1 VLTDLPVGSWTGAFA
16 LDGVAALTGSEGA
29 RRAAD
34 GAVAF
39 GVASAV
45 PAALTGTSD
54 ARDLWGEERRIA
66 VVHGLLNMVGLGL
79 NVASLV
85 QRYRGRRGTG
95 WALSSLGLLVSGGAA
110 HVGGEL
116 SFGLGVRVN
125 RTVGAA
131 RPEEFTPVLDE
142 SALAGSE
149 LHAVDLDGTPV
160 LVARNQSGAL
170 CAIAN
175 TCSHLGGPLAEG
187 SRDGDVVTCPWHG
200 SRFDLCSGR
209 VVEGPAVFPQP
220 AYEARIR
227 DGKVELRAAP
237 EA

>member
-16 LDGVAALTGSEGA
+16 LDGVAALTGSEQAG
-29 RRAAD
+29 RAAD
-34 GAVAF
+34 GALAF
-39 GVASAV
+39 GIASAV
-45 PAALTGTSD
+45 PAAVTGTSD
-54 ARDLWGEERRIA
+54 YRDLWGEERRIA
-66 VVHGLLNMVGLGL
+66 TVHGLLNVVGLGL

-85 QRYRGRRGTG
+85 QRRRGRRGAG

-110 HVGGEL
+110 HLGGDL

-125 RTVGAA
+125 RTLAAA
-131 RPEEFTPVLDE
+131 RPAEFTAVLDE
-142 SALAGSE
+142 AALDGAAMQ
-149 LHAVDLDGTPV
+149 AVELDGTPV
-160 LVARNQSGAL
+160 LVARSQSGGL
-170 CAIAN
+170 CAIAS

-200 SRFDLCSGR
+200 SRFDLCSGH

-237 EA
+237 ER